1 MRVVGT
7 DFTDGTVSNPVQV
20 DSGTSSGTM
29 PANTGYGIITH
40 QTYYGG
46 DSTKNVAS
54 ITVKT
59 NANTKGF
66 FKAGTLIRA
75 DNTAQQLAVTGVG
88 NGNASETFMAVGAVT
103 GIVANVFPTTAG
115 SGYLTAPT
123 LTMSAPADNNAH
135 EAGKTTANVVIRG
148 EDGAEGGNINA
159 KYISRRVSLEDGF
172 DSSDIKVVLN
182 AYKPVGTDINVYYK
196 VKAQDDPQSFDLKP
210 YVLMSQET
218 SNSVVSTSEE
228 DIREF
233 SYQTANDVIQYTSD
247 GVTYDK
253 FKSFAI
259 KIVMTSNN
267 VITIPK
273 LRDMRAI
280 ALDE

>member
-1 MRVVGT
+1 M
-7 DFTDGTVSNPVQV
+7 
-20 DSGTSSGTM
+20 
-29 PANTGYGIITH
+29 
-40 QTYYGG
+40 
-46 DSTKNVAS
+46 
-54 ITVKT
+54 
-59 NANTKGF
+59 
-66 FKAGTLIRA
+66 
-75 DNTAQQLAVTGVG
+75 
-88 NGNASETFMAVGAVT
+88 
-103 GIVANVFPTTAG
+103 
-115 SGYLTAPT
+115 
-123 LTMSAPADNNAH
+123 
-135 EAGKTTANVVIRG
+135 VIRG